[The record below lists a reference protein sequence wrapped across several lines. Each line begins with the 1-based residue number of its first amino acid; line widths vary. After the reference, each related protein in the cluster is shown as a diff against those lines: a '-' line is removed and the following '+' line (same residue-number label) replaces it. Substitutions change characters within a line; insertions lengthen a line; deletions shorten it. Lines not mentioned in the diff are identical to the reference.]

1 MYNKIYNE
9 MEALLFTEALGITQ
23 QDLRVVT
30 LNISSYIVIQP
41 QTTPQDKQTELHWK
55 IRI

>member
-23 QDLRVVT
+23 QDLRVLT

-41 QTTPQDKQTELHWK
+41 QTTPQDKQTELH
-55 IRI
+55 